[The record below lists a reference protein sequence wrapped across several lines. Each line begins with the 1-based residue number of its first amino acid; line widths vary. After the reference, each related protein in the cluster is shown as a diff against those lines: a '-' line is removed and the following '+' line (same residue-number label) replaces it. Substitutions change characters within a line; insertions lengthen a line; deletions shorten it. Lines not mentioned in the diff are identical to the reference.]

1 MMNETDP
8 NYGLLTETSTISE
21 TRNERWQRHLPN
33 TIGFVWLRAG
43 WRDMAAQPAL
53 SLGYGLGMFVVSVA
67 VIALIVAYQRDYALF
82 PALTGFLIVGPLF
95 ALGLYEKSR
104 LRERGERIT
113 LRQMLYVKPAAGA
126 QIYFIGVLLCLLM
139 VLWIRAA
146 VLIYALFFGV
156 RPFPGLE
163 LLASFLVS
171 EPIGW
176 ALLLVGSVVGGL
188 FAAFAFAISVFSIPM
203 LLDKRVDALTAM
215 GSSTALVWNN
225 LWPMIVWGGIVLVLF
240 ALCAATGLL
249 ALIAVFPLV
258 GHATWHAY
266 RTVSLPEG

>member
-1 MMNETDP
+1 MNETDP

-33 TIGFVWLRAG
+33 TIGFIWLRAG
-43 WRDMAAQPAL
+43 WRDMAAQPVL
-53 SLGYGLGMFVVSVA
+53 SLGYGLGMFIVSVA

-104 LRERGERIT
+104 LRERGEQIT

-176 ALLLVGSVVGGL
+176 ALLFAGSFVGGL

-215 GSSTALVWNN
+215 GFSMALVWNN
-225 LWPMIVWGGIVLVLF
+225 LSPMIVWGGIVLVLF
-240 ALCAATGLL
+240 ALCAVTGLL
-249 ALIAVFPLV
+249 ALTVVFPLV

-266 RTVSLPEG
+266 RTVSRPKG

>member
-1 MMNETDP
+1 MNETDP
-8 NYGLLTETSTISE
+8 NYGLLTATSTISD

-33 TIGFVWLRAG
+33 MVGFTWLRAG
-43 WRDMAAQPAL
+43 WRDIAAHPGL
-53 SLGYGLGMFVVSVA
+53 SLGYGLGMFVASVA
-67 VIALIVAYQRDYALF
+67 VIALIVAYQRDYALL
-82 PALTGFLIVGPLF
+82 PALTGFLLVGPLF
-95 ALGLYEKSR
+95 AVGLYEKSR
-104 LRERGERIT
+104 LREQGEEVT
-113 LRQMLYVKPAAGA
+113 LWQMLRVKPAAGA

-156 RPFPGLE
+156 RPFPGLDH
-163 LLASFLVS
+163 LASFLVT

-176 ALLLVGSVVGGL
+176 ALLLVGSLVGGL

-203 LLDKRVDALTAM
+203 LLDRRVDALTAM
-215 GSSTALVWNN
+215 GSSMALVWNN
-225 LWPMIVWGGIVLVLF
+225 LWPMIVWGTIVLALF

-249 ALIAVFPLV
+249 ALIVVFPLV

-266 RTVSLPEG
+266 RTVSRSET